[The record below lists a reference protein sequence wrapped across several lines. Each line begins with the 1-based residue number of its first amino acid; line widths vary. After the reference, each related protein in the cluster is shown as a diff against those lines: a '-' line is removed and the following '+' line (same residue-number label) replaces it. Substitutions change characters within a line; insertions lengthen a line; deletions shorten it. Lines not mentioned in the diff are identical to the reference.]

1 MNPVRKANILIIIL
15 IAIVGLGAGNI
26 AALFTGDY
34 VKEYIHLNAIDFNE
48 SSKMATVDDGDFN
61 PTIVNKQPTI
71 VVPNNTAPNSTSP
84 NGTSPNG
91 TSPNGTSPNGTNK

>member
-1 MNPVRKANILIIIL
+1 MLNPVRKANILIIIL

-61 PTIVNKQPTI
+61 PTMVNEQPI
-71 VVPNNTAPNSTSP
+71 PVPVNNTTISNNTTINNTTNSST
-84 NGTSPNG
+84 NE
-91 TSPNGTSPNGTNK
+91 TNK

>member
-34 VKEYIHLNAIDFNE
+34 VKEYIHLNAIDFNK

-61 PTIVNKQPTI
+61 PTIVNKQSTI
-71 VVPNNTAPNSTSP
+71 LVLNNTSQNDTSQNDTLSNDTSP
-84 NGTSPNG
+84 NGT
-91 TSPNGTSPNGTNK
+91 KIVHH